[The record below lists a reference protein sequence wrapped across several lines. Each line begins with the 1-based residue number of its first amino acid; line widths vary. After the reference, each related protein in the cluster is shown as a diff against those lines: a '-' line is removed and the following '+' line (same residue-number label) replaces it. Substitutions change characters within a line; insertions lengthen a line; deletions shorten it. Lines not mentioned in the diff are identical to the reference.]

1 MKTTTDKLNLIE
13 FVLWNILIIVSSC
26 ILVLVMITRA
36 PAGQGS
42 VEGPVL
48 CESRSKM
55 EATGHEHHAKWREG
69 TLAQWQFLRGIYAMN
84 PLTPPGL
91 PYGDTVG
98 WWIREGEDKGAVAY
112 FLDGIMACTPMAM
125 PEELL
130 KLLDQVESGEIP
142 HPGKAL

>member
-1 MKTTTDKLNLIE
+1 MKTTTTKVPAFELA
-13 FVLWNILIIVSSC
+13 LWQLA
-26 ILVLVMITRA
+26 LFLAAAVLVVAMSTRA

-42 VEGPVL
+42 VDGPGL
-48 CESRSKM
+48 CESRTKM
-55 EATGHEHHAKWREG
+55 EATGHEHHAKWHEG

-98 WWIREGEDKGAVAY
+98 WWVREGEDKGAVAY

-130 KLLDQVESGEIP
+130 KMLTQIENGEIP